1 MENKVDRFVDPE
13 PDDEDR
19 EFDNTLRPTSLDEML
34 GQEKTKE
41 QLRIAIK
48 AARQRN
54 EAMDHS
60 LLYGPPGLGK
70 TTISYVIAR
79 ELGVQIHPTSGPLL
93 ERPSDLAG
101 VLTSLGPRDVLFI
114 DEIHRVNR
122 VVEEYLYS
130 AMEDF
135 RIDIMIDQGPQA
147 RSVPIPLEPFTL
159 VGATTRQG
167 LLTSP
172 MRARFGITIHLDY
185 YTVEELAEIAK
196 RDARLLG
203 FAIDENGALEIARR
217 SRGTA
222 RIAKRWLRRV
232 RDYAQVEG
240 DGSISAEIV
249 GQALA
254 MLNVDEIGLDEIDI
268 ELLRAIIDKF
278 DGGPV
283 GLSNLAAVIGE
294 EDETIEEVYEPYLIK
309 EGFIKRMPRGRVAMG
324 RAYEHLGRKP
334 PGGDTTSAEDGGG
347 GQLDLL

>member
-1 MENKVDRFVDPE
+1 MVDRVTDPG

-41 QLRIAIK
+41 QLRIAVQ
-48 AARQRN
+48 AARQRG
-54 EAMDHS
+54 EAMDHA

-70 TTISYVIAR
+70 TTLAHVIAH

-93 ERPSDLAG
+93 ERATDLAG
-101 VLTSLGPRDVLFI
+101 VLTSLGKRDVLFI
-114 DEIHRVNR
+114 DEVHRVNR

-147 RSVPIPLEPFTL
+147 RSVSIPLEPFTL

-203 FAIDENGALEIARR
+203 FRIDGAGAAEIAQR

-222 RIAKRWLRRV
+222 RVAKRWLRRA

-240 DGSISAEIV
+240 DGTVDAAVVKRALSI
-249 GQALA
+249 
-254 MLNVDEIGLDEIDI
+254 LNVDGVGLDGIDI
-268 ELLRAIIDKF
+268 RLLSAIIDKF
-278 DGGPV
+278 GGGPV

-294 EDETIEEVYEPYLIK
+294 EDETIEEVYEPYLIQ
-309 EGFIKRMPRGRVAMG
+309 EGFIKRTPRGRQAMA
-324 RAYEHLGRKP
+324 RAYEHLGRMP
-334 PGGDTTSAEDGGG
+334 PAGDDGP
-347 GQLDLL
+347 QLDLL

>member
-1 MENKVDRFVDPE
+1 MTDRFLNPE
-13 PDDEDR
+13 GSDEEG
-19 EFDNTLRPTSLDEML
+19 EFDNALRPTSLDEML

-41 QLRIAIK
+41 QLRIAIQ

-54 EAMDHS
+54 EAMDHA

-70 TTISYVIAR
+70 TTVSHVIAR
-79 ELGVQIHPTSGPLL
+79 ELDVQIHPTSGPLL
-93 ERPSDLAG
+93 ERPGDLAG
-101 VLTSLGPRDVLFI
+101 ILTSLGPRDVLFI
-114 DEIHRVNR
+114 DEVHRVNR

-172 MRARFGITIHLDY
+172 LRARFGITIPLDY
-185 YTVEELAEIAK
+185 YTIEELAAIAK
-196 RDARLLG
+196 RDARLLN
-203 FAIDENGALEIARR
+203 FSIDDNGAIEIARR

-232 RDYAQVEG
+232 RDYAQVKG
-240 DGSISAEIV
+240 DGTIDAKVV
-249 GQALA
+249 GQALS
-254 MLNVDEIGLDEIDI
+254 MLRVDDKGLDEIDLK
-268 ELLRAIIDKF
+268 LLTAIIDKF

-283 GLSNLAAVIGE
+283 GLGNLAAVVGE
-294 EDETIEEVYEPYLIK
+294 EQETIEEVFEPYLIK
-309 EGFIKRMPRGRVAMG
+309 EGYLKRTPRGRVAMAQ
-324 RAYEHLGRKP
+324 AYHHLGRKP
-334 PGGDTTSAEDGGG
+334 PEQKSGGE
-347 GQLDLL
+347 QIDLI

>member
-1 MENKVDRFVDPE
+1 MVDRPIDSG

-41 QLRIAIK
+41 QLRIAVQ
-48 AARQRN
+48 AARQRG
-54 EAMDHS
+54 EAMDHA

-70 TTISYVIAR
+70 TTLAHVIAH

-93 ERPSDLAG
+93 ERPTDLAG
-101 VLTSLGPRDVLFI
+101 VLTSLGKRDVLFI
-114 DEIHRVNR
+114 DEAHRVNR

-147 RSVPIPLEPFTL
+147 RSVSIPLEPFTL

-185 YTVEELAEIAK
+185 YTVAELAEIAR

-203 FAIDENGALEIARR
+203 FRIDGAGAEEIARR

-222 RIAKRWLRRV
+222 RVAKRWLRRA

-240 DGSISAEIV
+240 DGTVDAAVVKRALSI
-249 GQALA
+249 
-254 MLNVDEIGLDEIDI
+254 LNVDGVGLDGIDI
-268 ELLRAIIDKF
+268 KLLSAIVDKF
-278 DGGPV
+278 GGGPV
-283 GLSNLAAVIGE
+283 GLNNLAAVIGE

-309 EGFIKRMPRGRVAMG
+309 EGFIKRTPRGRQAMA
-324 RAYEHLGRKP
+324 RAYEHLGRTP
-334 PGGDTTSAEDGGG
+334 PAGDDGP
-347 GQLDLL
+347 QLDLL

>member
-1 MENKVDRFVDPE
+1 MERMADRFVDPE
-13 PDDEDR
+13 SDDEDR

-34 GQEKTKE
+34 GQEKAKQ

-48 AARQRN
+48 AARQRD
-54 EAMDHS
+54 EAMDHA
-60 LLYGPPGLGK
+60 LFYGPPGLGK
-70 TTISYVIAR
+70 TTISYVIAQ
-79 ELGVQIHPTSGPLL
+79 ELGVQIYHTSGPLL
-93 ERPSDLAG
+93 ERPGDLAG

-185 YTVEELAEIAK
+185 YTAEELAEIAK

-203 FAIDENGALEIARR
+203 FKISDDGALEIARR

-240 DGSISAEIV
+240 DGSIDAKIV
-249 GQALA
+249 SRALS

-268 ELLRAIIDKF
+268 RLLAAIIDKF

-294 EDETIEEVYEPYLIK
+294 EEETIEEVYEPYLIK
-309 EGFIKRMPRGRVAMG
+309 EGFIKRMPRGRMAME
-324 RAYEHLGRKP
+324 RAYEHLDYKP
-334 PGGDTTSAEDGGG
+334 PEPLDGE
-347 GQLDLL
+347 QLDLL